1 MRTTALIVILGLYLA
16 IPGNAIA
23 QDESSF
29 SFVSDPGDYIGQGQ
43 TVLFTPDTASFSAS
57 ISQDNNRIFGN
68 VFPFAGGFW
77 FFRLEAPIGQSLDP
91 GVYEQATRF
100 QTDTTPGLDIFGD
113 GRGCNM
119 VTGRF
124 EVLEAVYGPGGY
136 VERFHAT
143 FEQHCE
149 GAAPALFGEIR
160 IVNPPPPPQLTI
172 QFTVNRKGT
181 TDGFGAIRLSGT
193 AICSTQTTVNVA
205 GVVRQRLNRFAL
217 ATGTFS
223 GSVACKTSP
232 TAWSA
237 QVIPS
242 GNVPFGSGMATADIT
257 ASGFDSNYG
266 SFVTVELEG
275 AVQLNRS
282 NK

>member
-172 QFTVNRKGT
+172 QFTVNGKGT
-181 TDGFGAIRLSGT
+181 ADGFGAIRLSGT
-193 AICSTQTTVNVA
+193 ATCSTQTTVNVA